1 MKRVDYIAG
10 NEGSGERLSLE
21 DEFGNRGEVRWP
33 RLHEPGLGRIN
44 VAPRWEDAKVFLRSP
59 HDGDADEMAAAA
71 EFALQLA
78 HIAKTLDLAYAYAK
92 GVALSKAKH
101 VEEERIKREDIRSRA
116 MQMRCEELSQ
126 YYMQMVRV
134 QREGHSSKASGELH
148 VTVLREGDF
157 AQAIKQQMWL
167 LERSGNR
174 WTFNADGV
182 AKFEVKDG
190 SRYNVVKL
198 TPMETL
204 RAQASVDL
212 LEEAV

>member
-1 MKRVDYIAG
+1 MRIREHIEA
-10 NEGSGERLSLE
+10 NEWSGARTVFE

-33 RLHEPGLGRIN
+33 RVHNYGLQGYVRWYDAEVHIN
-44 VAPRWEDAKVFLRSP
+44 THAKGS
-59 HDGDADEMAAAA
+59 ADEIGAYA
-71 EFALQLA
+71 EFALHLA
-78 HIAKTLDLAYAYAK
+78 HVGKTLDLAFAK
-92 GVALSKAKH
+92 DKEEALGAAERF
-101 VEEERIKREDIRSRA
+101 EEERIKREAIKSRA
-116 MQMRCEELSQ
+116 LQMRCEELAQ

-134 QREGHSSKASGELH
+134 QRDGYSSNASGELH
-148 VTVLREGDF
+148 VVVLREGEDD
-157 AQAIKQQMWL
+157 QAIKRQMWL
-167 LERSGNR
+167 KERNGNR
-174 WTFNADGV
+174 RTFNADGV